1 MKPFARVTFNPV
13 VEVAESTG
21 NGFQA
26 MDCTGFCAAVRT
38 KRAMWWR
45 FMKPRHLDGV
55 DGPILRSER

>member
-13 VEVAESTG
+13 VEAAESTG
-21 NGFQA
+21 NDFQG
-26 MDCTGFCAAVRT
+26 MGCTGLCAAVRT
-38 KRAMWWR
+38 KGTMWWS